1 MPKKVKNLRSEP
13 TLQFI
18 QPCLDVHKLSNC
30 DYGDMAIKQHTQK
43 HKKNILDT
51 SREILE
57 EKIAPVVL
65 NIKEQPKNNSEVHI
79 GCIKNTPNVF
89 GSNPC

>member
-1 MPKKVKNLRSEP
+1 MLKGITILTQRYKTVLFVAKMPKKMKKLRSEQ

-43 HKKNILDT
+43 
-51 SREILE
+51 
-57 EKIAPVVL
+57 
-65 NIKEQPKNNSEVHI
+65 
-79 GCIKNTPNVF
+79 
-89 GSNPC
+89 